1 MYANKGDIYANRRRK
16 RPYKITPQA
25 KAVIIAIVLVVM
37 TVSAIAK
44 IGSDNIEEYDNRLA
58 EARSNGLGNLEE
70 VIIPDDIPEIKVN
83 YTGFNVSFNPSHH
96 QPNYVSWELT
106 AEEACGDVPRDSK
119 FRTDPDVFGCASDGD
134 YRRSGYDRGHMAPAA
149 DMKWSA
155 EAMADCHFFT
165 NICPQSHSLNGGRW
179 SSLEKKCREWVN
191 RDSTLVIICGPIL
204 SDMPQGS
211 IGTGVTV
218 PSRFFK
224 VVLAPYANPPRAI
237 GFIMANAV
245 VPDGLEALAV
255 TVDEVESATG
265 FDFFSSLPDDIE
277 EQVEASANFRIW
289 DKRPNKKRQQ
299 K

>member
-1 MYANKGDIYANRRRK
+1 MQKLQEA
-16 RPYKITPQA
+16 TTHQA
-25 KAVIIAIVLVVM
+25 I
-37 TVSAIAK
+37 
-44 IGSDNIEEYDNRLA
+44 
-58 EARSNGLGNLEE
+58 
-70 VIIPDDIPEIKVN
+70 
-83 YTGFNVSFNPSHH
+83 
-96 QPNYVSWELT
+96 
-106 AEEACGDVPRDSK
+106 GDVPRDSK

-289 DKRPNKKRQQ
+289 EKRPNKKRQQ